1 MVNRK
6 RSIVFKDSKQAIA
19 FGLHFKKVRQDKK
32 ITQTELAFEADVD
45 RSTIVRLETGKFN
58 PTLDLVF
65 TLAEALNIHPK
76 ELFEFEVKGSSK

>member
-19 FGLHFKKVRQDKK
+19 FGLHFKSIRQGKG
-32 ITQTELAFEADVD
+32 ISQTELALEADVD

-58 PTLDLVF
+58 PTIDLIF
-65 TLAEALNIHPK
+65 TLAESLNIHPK
-76 ELFEFEVKGSSK
+76 ELFDFAIK